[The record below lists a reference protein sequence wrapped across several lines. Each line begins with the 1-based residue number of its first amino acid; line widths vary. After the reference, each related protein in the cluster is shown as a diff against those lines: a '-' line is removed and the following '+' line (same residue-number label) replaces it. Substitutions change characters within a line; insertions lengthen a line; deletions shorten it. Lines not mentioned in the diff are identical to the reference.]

1 MGYIRHERPAF
12 ANGALHWIALRNDN
26 KQFVL
31 VFDLGDEVFRQI
43 LLSEL
48 PSYTGRMVWTH
59 VSVYGNSIAGFQRTV
74 GSDQINI
81 WVMKEYGVASSWT
94 KFSHQCPS
102 LGMLQPCPVGFRRNG
117 EVVLENDRNDEVV
130 LEDNRIG
137 EVVLL
142 NDRRWLISWN
152 PDSQNVKNLKIN
164 GSHKTFLSSYAE
176 SLVLL
181 DKANKGVVTH

>member
-74 GSDQINI
+74 GSGQINI

-117 EVVLENDRNDEVV
+117 EVVL
-130 LEDNRIG
+130 
-137 EVVLL
+137 L
-142 NDRRWLISWN
+142 NYRRWLISWN

-164 GSHKTFLSSYAE
+164 GSHKTFLSSYVE